1 MGAQNYV
8 NTDLKELGLYQ
19 VDLVLIHNP
28 RGCSAPQ
35 VLSTYDGLRQALNA
49 NQVSHTTNPYCEFRL
64 KRPLF
69 QHKTVLKMRPFRSK
83 FAVLETQKFDRNF
96 PDSPDIDMITF

>member
-1 MGAQNYV
+1 MEAQNYV

-35 VLSTYDGLRQALNA
+35 VLSTYACA
-49 NQVSHTTNPYCEFRL
+49 
-64 KRPLF
+64 
-69 QHKTVLKMRPFRSK
+69 
-83 FAVLETQKFDRNF
+83 A
-96 PDSPDIDMITF
+96 I